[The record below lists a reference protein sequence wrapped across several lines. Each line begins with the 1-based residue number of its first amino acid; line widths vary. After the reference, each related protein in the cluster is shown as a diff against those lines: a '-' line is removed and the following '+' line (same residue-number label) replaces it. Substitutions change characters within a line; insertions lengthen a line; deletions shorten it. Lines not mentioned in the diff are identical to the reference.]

1 MKTREA
7 MSIVEAEAITEV
19 LMASITGTYNWAQA
33 LRMGL
38 SDAEIREFRTLLPL
52 QIKEACDC
60 GKSRAA

>member
-1 MKTREA
+1 MTRES
-7 MSIVEAEAITEV
+7 MSRVEAEAIVEV
-19 LMASITGTYNWAQA
+19 LMATITGTYNWDQA

-38 SDAEIREFRTLLPL
+38 SEAEVREFRKMLPL